1 MSQERVA
8 LSLGQFPIP
17 ERHGGYCP
25 MTSQERVALSLGQF
39 PIPERRGGYCQRMS
53 FLAGNLRWTLG
64 VGRGRLRGIRSET
77 YSQFARQITC
87 I

>member
-1 MSQERVA
+1 M
-8 LSLGQFPIP
+8 
-17 ERHGGYCP
+17 
-25 MTSQERVALSLGQF
+25 SQERVALSLGQF

-77 YSQFARQITC
+77 YSQTAQEQKVLILYLHLLWTLKIAFK
-87 I
+87 